1 MTRQESIDIHPN
13 GSGATVSIV
22 ETSKLLPWI
31 CLSCVMSGL
40 ALAFAI
46 SANWQYSQSYKELER
61 ENRLVQLKIDEYRM
75 ALMNA
80 GIDPNPH
87 LDGESK

>member
-1 MTRQESIDIHPN
+1 MTSQESIDVKN
-13 GSGATVSIV
+13 GSGANVSIV
-22 ETSKLLPWI
+22 ETSKLLPWLMLTCI
-31 CLSCVMSGL
+31 LSGF
-40 ALAFAI
+40 ALAASI
-46 SANWQYSQSYKELER
+46 YANVHYGQSYKELER

>member
-1 MTRQESIDIHPN
+1 MTTQESIEVRN

-22 ETSKLLPWI
+22 ETSKVMPWLMLTCI
-31 CLSCVMSGL
+31 LSGF
-40 ALAFAI
+40 ALAAAI
-46 SANWQYSQSYKELER
+46 YANVQYGQAYRELER